1 MPRQQHCNGAKM
13 ASSEFVRLFKDTP
26 GAVAGG
32 EKRSGRN
39 RTAHGFTSKP
49 IKTNDL
55 ELIFAKKKE
64 HGEKN
69 ISFATFLVCGC
80 VN

>member
-1 MPRQQHCNGAKM
+1 M

-26 GAVAGG
+26 GVVIGG
-32 EKRSGRN
+32 ENTLLRY
-39 RTAHGFTSKP
+39 RTASNFTGKP

-55 ELIFAKKKE
+55 ELIFAKEKE

-69 ISFATFLVCGC
+69 ISFPTFLVCSAVSC
-80 VN
+80 FYLHLLED